1 NVSGTNDWITADTN
15 AGGKSDVRQLVH
27 HLIGQRAGFGYQA
40 DGTWL
45 WRSLGRDN
53 SRIRL
58 TWSDKPRA
66 VRANDAGG
74 GLLSQRKEFGGIMH
88 WNTFGKSNRE
98 RNVGGVTRLESRPSD

>member
-1 NVSGTNDWITADTN
+1 HNLRAVVGRAAHSLAADLANHHEYLGVRIPLELFNRSNVSGTNDWITADTN

-40 DGTWL
+40 DGTWR

-58 TWSDKPRA
+58 TWKIGRA
-66 VRANDAGG
+66 HV
-74 GLLSQRKEFGGIMH
+74 
-88 WNTFGKSNRE
+88 
-98 RNVGGVTRLESRPSD
+98 